1 MAFFLFSFLSKHIC
15 FDFKTP
21 MFRFQNT
28 GVLNLTDRMQIY
40 KRLIDSNRPGV
51 FPLPYLCIVKSNIS
65 LIINLLIFNFSIPMP
80 LIYTLVKRK
89 DMSKDAAS
97 GATLYH
103 AQTSITK
110 KLTLNKICTRI
121 ENICTASRGE
131 IILVLDG
138 LIKVMNEAL
147 SDGESVHLGEFG
159 SFRMVAGS
167 KGSNT
172 VDGFNTAL
180 FNRAH
185 IVFYPGTMLIN
196 LVNNVSFE
204 RYVPKKDASSESS
217 GGGGED
223 DRPGEL

>member
-1 MAFFLFSFLSKHIC
+1 
-15 FDFKTP
+15 
-21 MFRFQNT
+21 
-28 GVLNLTDRMQIY
+28 
-40 KRLIDSNRPGV
+40 
-51 FPLPYLCIVKSNIS
+51 
-65 LIINLLIFNFSIPMP
+65 MP

-131 IILVLDG
+131 IILVL
-138 LIKVMNEAL
+138 EAL

-167 KGSNT
+167 KGSAT
-172 VDGFNTAL
+172 VDGFTTAL

-196 LVNNVSFE
+196 LVNNVCFE
-204 RYVPKKDASSESS
+204 RYVPKKDASSESAGS
-217 GGGGED
+217 GGGTD

>member
-1 MAFFLFSFLSKHIC
+1 
-15 FDFKTP
+15 
-21 MFRFQNT
+21 
-28 GVLNLTDRMQIY
+28 
-40 KRLIDSNRPGV
+40 
-51 FPLPYLCIVKSNIS
+51 
-65 LIINLLIFNFSIPMP
+65 MP

-138 LIKVMNEAL
+138 LTK
-147 SDGESVHLGEFG
+147 
-159 SFRMVAGS
+159 VAGS

-172 VDGFNTAL
+172 VDSFNTAL

>member
-1 MAFFLFSFLSKHIC
+1 
-15 FDFKTP
+15 
-21 MFRFQNT
+21 
-28 GVLNLTDRMQIY
+28 
-40 KRLIDSNRPGV
+40 
-51 FPLPYLCIVKSNIS
+51 
-65 LIINLLIFNFSIPMP
+65 MP

-167 KGSNT
+167 KGSAT
-172 VDGFNTAL
+172 VDGF
-180 FNRAH
+180 
-185 IVFYPGTMLIN
+185 N

-204 RYVPKKDASSESS
+204 RYVPKKDASSESAGS
-217 GGGGED
+217 GGGTD

>member
-1 MAFFLFSFLSKHIC
+1 
-15 FDFKTP
+15 
-21 MFRFQNT
+21 
-28 GVLNLTDRMQIY
+28 
-40 KRLIDSNRPGV
+40 
-51 FPLPYLCIVKSNIS
+51 
-65 LIINLLIFNFSIPMP
+65 MP
-80 LIYTLVKRK
+80 LVYTLVKRK
-89 DMSKDAAS
+89 YMSKDAAEGS
-97 GATLYH
+97 TLYH

-147 SDGESVHLGEFG
+147 SDGESIHLGEFG

-167 KGSNT
+167 KGSAT

-204 RYVPKKDASSESS
+204 RYVPKKDVSKDSS
-217 GGGGED
+217 GGSDGGGGNGED
-223 DRPGEL
+223 ERPGEL

>member
-1 MAFFLFSFLSKHIC
+1 
-15 FDFKTP
+15 
-21 MFRFQNT
+21 
-28 GVLNLTDRMQIY
+28 
-40 KRLIDSNRPGV
+40 
-51 FPLPYLCIVKSNIS
+51 
-65 LIINLLIFNFSIPMP
+65 MP

-167 KGSNT
+167 KGIENEK
-172 VDGFNTAL
+172 DFNVSL
-180 FNRAH
+180 FNKAR
-185 IVFYPGTMLIN
+185 IVFSPGTMLNEIRKN
-196 LVNNVSFE
+196 AKYEKMDTETVT
-204 RYVPKKDASSESS
+204 PPT
-217 GGGGED
+217 GGGS
-223 DRPGEL
+223 DRPEIE